1 MIVKP
6 FRVLIPFA
14 FLCAI
19 AANLHASLELK
30 KGDHISLV
38 GSGMGSRMVHYGH
51 FETEIQLR
59 FPSLNLTIRNLC
71 DEGNFLIQ
79 AIIGFTTCPWTSV
92 KRKYRPWYLKVSLSW
107 SMPNKCRMVAWK
119 SCT

>member
-6 FRVLIPFA
+6 FRVLISFA

-38 GSGMGSRMVHYGH
+38 GAGMGSRMVHYGH

-71 DEGNFLIQ
+71 DEGNTPGFRPHPGREQQ
-79 AIIGFTTCPWTSV
+79 AQYAFPGA
-92 KRKYRPWYLKVSLSW
+92 KE
-107 SMPNKCRMVAWK
+107 
-119 SCT
+119 